1 MKYVQTNVVNKDLF
15 HFYIRCWHW
24 LSLCFLAFPMNEK
37 KHFTYFLKK
46 IKFQQGKM
54 TANGHF
60 AVKISSLDTYFWST
74 NTTIAE
80 MTAPANTIPPK
91 TPTISP
97 DRGKSIMK
105 TCLNKGFL
113 MHWCN
118 EPWHVQLK
126 HQQSF
131 QAKPQQKQQL
141 KYENINS

>member
-1 MKYVQTNVVNKDLF
+1 MDHLYPIVLLLFRQNLYKRYKSTNDICTDKCLNKDLF
-15 HFYIRCWHW
+15 HFYIRCRHW
-24 LSLCFLAFPMNEK
+24 LSFCFLAFPMNEK

-60 AVKISSLDTYFWST
+60 AVKIWSLDTYFWST

-97 DRGKSIMK
+97 DRGKR
-105 TCLNKGFL
+105 
-113 MHWCN
+113 H
-118 EPWHVQLK
+118 
-126 HQQSF
+126 
-131 QAKPQQKQQL
+131 
-141 KYENINS
+141 YENMFIWTLE